1 MIKMP
6 TDQTTKIPLQTG
18 KESDTSDRP
27 GGSRLSDRVRPFLPE
42 VVTVILLFVS
52 FFIGASLSPYFL
64 DVPFLLDSTTLYI
77 EAAIMALGM
86 TFVIISGNIDLSVAS
101 TLALVA
107 TVMAVL
113 HFELNVPME
122 LAIPIALIFGTLLG
136 ALNGWLIARLRLP
149 SLTVT
154 LATLALYR
162 GLAQILLGDHSLSQF
177 PQWFVGIDRVT
188 VPGTSIPIVLVIFF
202 VFAVILG
209 LILHKTVFGRWVFA
223 LGTSEDAARYSGIP
237 VDRVKVAIFALNGLL
252 AAIAGL
258 IMVSRLAVAR
268 YDHARGLELD
278 VITVVVLGGTNIYGG
293 RGTIFGSAIA
303 VFLVGFLRTGL
314 GVANVKAE
322 SQLAVVGTLLII
334 AVIASNVI
342 ARFSRPKS

>member
-1 MIKMP
+1 MP
-6 TDQTTKIPLQTG
+6 TDQAPQNSLPSG
-18 KESDTSDRP
+18 ESETSARAS
-27 GGSRLSDRVRPFLPE
+27 GSQLGNRLRPFLPE
-42 VVTVILLFVS
+42 VVAVVLLFIA
-52 FFIGASLSPYFL
+52 FIVGASLSPYFL
-64 DVPFLLDSTTLYI
+64 DGPFLLDSTTLFI
-77 EAAIMALGM
+77 EGAIIALGM

-107 TVMAVL
+107 CVMAVI
-113 HFELNVPME
+113 HVEFNVPME
-122 LAIPIALIFGTLLG
+122 VAIPISLVLGTLLG
-136 ALNGWLIARLRLP
+136 AFNGWLIARLRLP
-149 SLTVT
+149 ALAVT

-177 PQWFVGIDRVT
+177 PQWFVGVDQVT
-188 VPGTSIPIVLVIFF
+188 VPGTHIPIVLVVFF
-202 VFAVILG
+202 VLALILG

-223 LGTSEDAARYSGIP
+223 VGTSEEAARYSGIP
-237 VDRVKVAIFALNGLL
+237 VDRVKIAVFALNGLL
-252 AAIAGL
+252 AAFAGV

-278 VITVVVLGGTNIYGG
+278 VITAVVLGGTNIYGG

-322 SQLAVVGTLLII
+322 NQLAVVGTLLII

-342 ARFSRPKS
+342 TRFNRQRD